1 MELEFCVPCPNNLT
15 TVEPGAD
22 TEDQCT
28 EGRVCGDGH
37 QRGTKPPC
45 EPCPIGTYR
54 TSGLQGICVP
64 CPNNLTTVKP
74 GATTEDQCSEGKL
87 IQRETQPMIVLHST
101 THHC

>member
-1 MELEFCVPCPNNLT
+1 MELEFCVPCPNNFT

-28 EGRVCGDGH
+28 EGTVCGDGH

-54 TSGLQGICVP
+54 TAGLQGFCVP

-87 IQRETQPMIVLHST
+87 IQRWT
-101 THHC
+101 TNDRVTCT